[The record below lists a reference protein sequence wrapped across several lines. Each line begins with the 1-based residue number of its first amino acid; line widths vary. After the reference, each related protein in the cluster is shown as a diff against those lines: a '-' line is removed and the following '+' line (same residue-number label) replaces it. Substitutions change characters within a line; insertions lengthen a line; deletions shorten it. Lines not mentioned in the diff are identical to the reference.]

1 MVKIFFLL
9 LACIKINCDLINAHA
24 LFLLF
29 LDLTI
34 RILKLHEHILKKKI
48 IIYVMNKFTENRMQR
63 KQHVNVQTSYIDFN

>member
-1 MVKIFFLL
+1 M
-9 LACIKINCDLINAHA
+9 NAYD

-34 RILKLHEHILKKKI
+34 TRILMLFEHILKKKI
-48 IIYVMNKFTENRMQR
+48 IIYVMNKLTENRMQR